1 MFIKKALKFLSAL
14 YIAVITFVT
23 FFPYAII
30 YEHVTLPIWLDY
42 VRFHCNIIPFK
53 SIVFYIKALAENT
66 INRGTPLTFF
76 LGALSFIPLGF
87 CVPILSRKARSFG
100 KTILI
105 SVLFI
110 ALLELLEMATLAGSF
125 DIDSVILRTIC
136 ASFGYFLYYIAKSIY
151 YKSVNSAKSLD
162 KA

>member
-23 FFPYAII
+23 FFPYPS
-30 YEHVTLPIWLDY
+30 YRGKSNWFGY
-42 VRFHCNIIPFK
+42 VRSHCNIIPFK
-53 SIVFYIKALAENT
+53 SIVFYIKAVAENT

-87 CVPILSRKARSFG
+87 CFPILSRKARSFG
-100 KTILI
+100 KAILI
-105 SVLFI
+105 SVLLI

>member
-23 FFPYAII
+23 FFPYPS
-30 YEHVTLPIWLDY
+30 YRGKSNWLGY
-42 VRFHCNIIPFK
+42 VRSHCNIIPFK
-53 SIVFYIKALAENT
+53 SIVFYIKALAGNT

-87 CVPILSRKARSFG
+87 CFPILSRKARSFG

-105 SVLFI
+105 SVLLI
-110 ALLELLEMATLAGSF
+110 ALLEFLEMATLAGSF

-136 ASFGYFLYYIAKSIY
+136 ASFGYFLYYIAESIY